1 MAVCIGS
8 PYTLGQSQAHLS
20 SGRLGERITW
30 TQADPLKF
38 LESQPESAKYDVA
51 VLAHCIWYFSSPELI
66 IATLRLLSTRVHRIC
81 IAEWSLSSSAFNAST
96 HVLAVLTQAALE
108 CRRPGVQSNVRT
120 VVSPTSIKAMAA
132 KVGLVVQREYFI
144 TPGEGV
150 LDGRWEV
157 MAVMDREFSDR
168 INELVEDGGEKSV
181 VLAMKDAVEASLKQ
195 VGGLTEVRS
204 MDIWCAVLTLPKE
217 AFPVLIPND

>member
-1 MAVCIGS
+1 
-8 PYTLGQSQAHLS
+8 
-20 SGRLGERITW
+20 
-30 TQADPLKF
+30 
-38 LESQPESAKYDVA
+38 
-51 VLAHCIWYFSSPELI
+51 
-66 IATLRLLSTRVHRIC
+66 
-81 IAEWSLSSSAFNAST
+81 
-96 HVLAVLTQAALE
+96 
-108 CRRPGVQSNVRT
+108 
-120 VVSPTSIKAMAA
+120 MAA

-204 MDIWCAVLTLPKE
+204 MDVWCAVLTLPKE